1 MANGFFISFEGV
13 EGAGKST
20 QARLL
25 AAALQADGREV
36 LLTREPGGTPVSEE
50 LRRIVKH
57 TPGDTPLCAEAE
69 LLIMAASR
77 AQLMRQVIIP
87 FLAHGGVVVC
97 DRFADSTTVYQGYAR
112 GLDLGVIAQVN
123 ALATG
128 GRWPDLT
135 LVLDLPVD
143 AGFSRVHQ
151 RTDTNAA
158 AIHDRFEAEAREF
171 HEKVRAG
178 FQALAHQE
186 PARLCLLSAAAA
198 VDALQARIRALVAER
213 LRY

>member
-1 MANGFFISFEGV
+1 MSNGFFISFEGV

-25 AAALQADGREV
+25 AEALQAAGRQV

-77 AQLMRQVIIP
+77 AQLMRQVILP
-87 FLAHGGVVVC
+87 FLAQGGVVVC

-112 GLDLGVIAQVN
+112 GLDLNVIAQVN

-135 LVLDLPVD
+135 FILDLPVD
-143 AGFSRVHQ
+143 VGFARVN
-151 RTDTNAA
+151 RRAVTDSATV
-158 AIHDRFEAEAREF
+158 HDRFEAEAREF

-178 FQALAHQE
+178 FQALAQQQ
-186 PARLCLLSAAAA
+186 PQRIRLLLADSG
-198 VDALQARIRALVAER
+198 VEELQARIRALTAER
-213 LRY
+213 LA